1 MKCYICATE
10 GRDSDAVAACIA
22 CGMGVCMDHVRRE
35 EVELVEGGYPF
46 PSRKLSKTL
55 PRMLCPPCF
64 EAYRS
69 G

>member
-1 MKCYICATE
+1 MKCYICAQE

-22 CGMGVCMDHVRRE
+22 CGMGVCMTHVRRE
-35 EVELVEGGYPF
+35 EVELIEGGDPV
-46 PSRKLSKTL
+46 PARTKLKTL

-69 G
+69 Q